1 MATKNDVLEPS
12 SSILEAPSHDFGGF
26 GAYFCREFW
35 HNLLD
40 SEDHPIPNMFLL
52 KFKIS
57 ARGIDAS
64 ISNIVEL
71 ILNFNKNMLAMSIQ
85 MIGCTPLDSTG
96 LHTSSL

>member
-26 GAYFCREFW
+26 GTYFCREFL

-40 SEDHPIPNMFLL
+40 SEDQPIPNIFLL

-57 ARGIDAS
+57 SRGMDVS

-71 ILNFNKNMLAMSIQ
+71 ILNFNKSMLAM
-85 MIGCTPLDSTG
+85 GEDD
-96 LHTSSL
+96 